1 MNISLTI
8 RDNLYAKE
16 VDAVAEL
23 NGWTAEIANPAF
35 VEGGA
40 EPATIPNPVGKIQ
53 FFNAWLKKK
62 AINEITER
70 DNRIALS
77 TVVPVIDTEV

>member
-1 MNISLTI
+1 MVVSKSINW
-8 RDNLYAKE
+8 DNTVWIKA

-23 NGWTAEIANPAF
+23 NGWTATIPDP
-35 VEGGA
+35 VD
-40 EPATIPNPVGKIQ
+40 PQLTIPNPVSKIQ

-70 DNRIALS
+70 DNRLALAN
-77 TVVPVIDTEV
+77 VVVVTDTEV

>member
-1 MNISLTI
+1 MAVVQKTI
-8 RDNLYAKE
+8 NWNAAVWNSA

-23 NGWTAEIANPAF
+23 NGWTENVVDPQD
-35 VEGGA
+35 
-40 EPATIPNPVGKIQ
+40 PLLTIPNPVSKIQ

-70 DNRIALS
+70 DNRLALAN
-77 TVVPVIDTEV
+77 VVVLTDEKV